1 MRILSVYVLANDER
15 IWIITEAVGHDALG
29 AGGILISLP
38 LDDEIYPASHQ
49 PLVKIAREIKD
60 REVHARPGSQ

>member
-1 MRILSVYVLANDER
+1 MRTLSLYVLANDER
-15 IWIITEAVGHDALG
+15 IWIITQAVGHDARG
-29 AGGILISLP
+29 AGGILITLP
-38 LDDEIYPASHQ
+38 LNYEIYPASHQ